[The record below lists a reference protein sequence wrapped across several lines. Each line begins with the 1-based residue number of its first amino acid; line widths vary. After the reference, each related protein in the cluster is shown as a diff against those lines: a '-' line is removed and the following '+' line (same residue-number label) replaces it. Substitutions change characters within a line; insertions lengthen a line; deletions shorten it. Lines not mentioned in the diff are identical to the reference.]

1 MLRNR
6 VSFYLAAA
14 LRMCL
19 TAALAAAFHRISGVF
34 AVCFTAF
41 FRRSSISCRVF
52 ADSAF
57 AFELVRGYSP
67 DRRRLTVSP
76 PQFFSPQTAAAIV
89 AAVIVAAASCSAAR
103 DASRS
108 SHAVTFTAAAAA
120 ASRSRHSGLVICINN
135 HENNKHNHSKKNAV
149 HGCLE
154 CQAFPSQRLKTDKNK
169 PNIKP
174 SENKT
179 AQMTL
184 P

>member
-6 VSFYLAAA
+6 VSFYLAAALAAA

-76 PQFFSPQTAAAIV
+76 PQFFSPQTAAA
-89 AAVIVAAASCSAAR
+89 
-103 DASRS
+103 
-108 SHAVTFTAAAAA
+108 
-120 ASRSRHSGLVICINN
+120 SRSRHSGLVICINN
-135 HENNKHNHSKKNAV
+135 HENNKHNHSEKNAV